1 MAAMKV
7 SVSLSDDDVQFLDA
21 CAAERGTS
29 RSAVLQQAVAL
40 LRGRQLGAA
49 YADAWQEWSGG
60 DGGAWDA
67 TTGDGL
73 GRS

>member
-1 MAAMKV
+1 MKV

-40 LRGRQLGAA
+40 LRGQRLGAA
-49 YADAWQEWSGG
+49 YAEAWAEWDDADGVAWDTSAG
-60 DGGAWDA
+60 DGM
-67 TTGDGL
+67 TGG
-73 GRS
+73 

>member
-1 MAAMKV
+1 MKV
-7 SVSLSDDDVQFLDA
+7 SVSLSDDDVTFLDQ
-21 CAAERGTS
+21 CAAEIGSS

-49 YADAWQEWSGG
+49 YADAWRDWAQG

-67 TTGDGL
+67 TSGDGL
-73 GRS
+73 AAG